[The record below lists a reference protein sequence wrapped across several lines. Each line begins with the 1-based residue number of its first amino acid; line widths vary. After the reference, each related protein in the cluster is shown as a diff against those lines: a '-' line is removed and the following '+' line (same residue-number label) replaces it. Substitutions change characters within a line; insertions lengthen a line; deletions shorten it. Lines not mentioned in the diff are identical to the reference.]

1 MKRVF
6 LFLLT
11 NIAVMVVLSVTLS
24 ILGVNRFLAANGLN
38 IGMLLVFS
46 AVVGFTGS
54 FISLLLSKTM
64 AKWSTGAQVIDQPQT
79 ADEQWLV
86 GTGRRL
92 GEKAGVRIAQ
102 GATHDGA

>member
-46 AVVGFTGS
+46 AVVGFAGS

-64 AKWSTGAQVIDQPQT
+64 AKWFICCGLNWVASRRPHPKGLKFQTGGGSSDVPAAP
-79 ADEQWLV
+79 
-86 GTGRRL
+86 RSP
-92 GEKAGVRIAQ
+92 
-102 GATHDGA
+102 